1 MIMKRVVLLS
11 AIILLLSSSAWSK
24 GAANVANT
32 PHNLSTS
39 APFAYN
45 YYADDVTEVCVF
57 CHTPH
62 GGLLVAPLWNH
73 SMPSATGFTHYNSVT
88 LSSYLQTELASRN
101 VNDESLVCMA
111 CHDGSV
117 AVDHLINEPNEI
129 GGIEITMGFGD
140 IDTWI
145 VPVGT
150 QPKARIG
157 GSVTTP
163 GGNRDLSDD
172 HPISFSYTKVYD
184 EYEAGTT
191 RNGQLQSAFDAVSLG
206 GVRFFGPDDNLE
218 CSSCHDPHVDFT
230 IASQAAYN
238 PFLITPNTGSALCL
252 ACHNK

>member
-11 AIILLLSSSAWSK
+11 AIILLLSSTAWSK
-24 GAANVANT
+24 GTANVANT

-45 YYADDVTEVCVF
+45 YYADDVSEVCVF

-62 GGLLVAPLWNH
+62 GGILAAPLWNH
-73 SMPSATGFTHYNSVT
+73 SMPAAVGFTHYNSVT
-88 LSSYLQTELASRN
+88 LSNEVQTLSTLRK

-117 AVDHLINEPNEI
+117 AVDHLINDPNSI
-129 GGIEITMGFGD
+129 GGIEITMGGGD

-150 QPKARIG
+150 LPKARIG
-157 GSVTTP
+157 GSVATP
-163 GGNRDLSDD
+163 GGNSDLSDD

-184 EYEAGTT
+184 EYEAGST
-191 RNGQLQSAFDAVSLG
+191 RVGQLNSAFDAVTN
-206 GVRFFGPDDNLE
+206 GVRFFGADDNLE

-230 IASQAAYN
+230 IASQTAYA